1 MRQLRVTV
9 RDNIVDGETG
19 ASFLPSCSSLD
30 CRLHPTCL
38 VNVSQEISYLQNES
52 RGTNVAYVQISYL
65 NGNQFLERHIAFN
78 LTSHRRHCL
87 AVTTSYLRRVCNLIC
102 KPFGRFFPQFSSL
115 SGGPVWRRGQRG
127 GFQEYVGP
135 TLEVVVYPPLKLQYT
150 HP

>member
-78 LTSHRRHCL
+78 LTYHRRHCL
-87 AVTTSYLRRVCNLIC
+87 AVTTSYLRRVCCNIQDWFVILIW
-102 KPFGRFFPQFSSL
+102 KPFGIFFPQFSSP

-127 GFQEYVGP
+127 GF
-135 TLEVVVYPPLKLQYT
+135 
-150 HP
+150 